1 MLPPKH
7 CNINL
12 TGPIP
17 RWDEAI
23 PLGNGILGS
32 LFWGPMEHL
41 RISVDIAGLWL
52 RRRPEE
58 KLDKEF
64 TYAKLVELARKG
76 DVAETRRIFDTPYAR
91 PTPTKIPAGHLFLDG
106 LPQGSYQASLDLGTA
121 VASFSQSG
129 RTILRACLCM
139 GRPVGVLMLPETYR
153 DVTLTVERPSFGNG
167 TQAAEAGNSVSPGSL
182 QQLALPDA
190 IPETEDGMIGFSQK
204 VDDRTA
210 YTLLCKK
217 CGATLYYTAVQAEN
231 VEKAS
236 RLAKLE
242 LCAAEDPSEVDTS
255 IRTGWF
261 YHPEEDTDVRTA
273 DELLDIYLDAV
284 GANASLLLNIP
295 PDTHGRIAAP
305 DCASLAELG
314 AKIRQIFASNVT
326 EKAAITA
333 DSAIAQHPITQAV
346 DGMADTYWQ
355 AAYGQESD
363 TITLKFPKPQKVS
376 CVVLGEHLP
385 TGQRIERGEI
395 WADESKV
402 AEFTVVG
409 HKRICRFAPVDVLTL
424 TIKITASR
432 TEPTLRLLAVYQ

>member
-121 VASFSQSG
+121 VAFFSQKG
-129 RTILRACLCM
+129 TTMLRAFLCM
-139 GRPVGVLMLPETYR
+139 GRPVGVLMLPEAYR
-153 DVTLTVERPSFGNG
+153 DATLTVERPSFGNG

-182 QQLALPDA
+182 QQLALPEHGPEAEVLQIAEVHHAAHVSRRHPVFPDA
-190 IPETEDGMIGFSQK
+190 FDGVLQLQGF
-204 VDDRTA
+204 
-210 YTLLCKK
+210 L
-217 CGATLYYTAVQAEN
+217 
-231 VEKAS
+231 
-236 RLAKLE
+236 
-242 LCAAEDPSEVDTS
+242 
-255 IRTGWF
+255 F
-261 YHPEEDTDVRTA
+261 
-273 DELLDIYLDAV
+273 
-284 GANASLLLNIP
+284 
-295 PDTHGRIAAP
+295 
-305 DCASLAELG
+305 
-314 AKIRQIFASNVT
+314 
-326 EKAAITA
+326 
-333 DSAIAQHPITQAV
+333 
-346 DGMADTYWQ
+346 
-355 AAYGQESD
+355 
-363 TITLKFPKPQKVS
+363 
-376 CVVLGEHLP
+376 
-385 TGQRIERGEI
+385 
-395 WADESKV
+395 
-402 AEFTVVG
+402 
-409 HKRICRFAPVDVLTL
+409 
-424 TIKITASR
+424 
-432 TEPTLRLLAVYQ
+432 

>member
-106 LPQGSYQASLDLGTA
+106 LPRGSYQASLDLGTA

-139 GRPVGVLMLPETYR
+139 GRPVGVLMLPEAYR
-153 DVTLTVERPSFGNG
+153 DAELTVERPSFGNG

-190 IPETEDGMIGFSQK
+190 NLETEDGMIGFSQK

-210 YTLLCKK
+210 YSLLCKK
-217 CGATLYYTAVQAEN
+217 CGATLYYTAVQAES

-242 LCAAEDPSEVDTS
+242 LCAAEDMGAEKLLQQHADIKACLNATDWCRADYEYFRGGGYSSHFRCKAEMPVTMLRFNIVEGIGPVLQIAEGWTADLPDEIHNT
-255 IRTGWF
+255 IDKRTDPTWPTTWF
-261 YHPEEDTDVRTA
+261 CPRLTGQGAFTDVYSVMANWGANHGVTV
-273 DELLDIYLDAV
+273 YGHV
-284 GANASLLLNIP
+284 GADLITLASMLRIP
-295 PDTHGRIAAP
+295 VTMHNVPAEKVYRPHAW
-305 DCASLAELG
+305 ASFG
-314 AKIRQIFASNVT
+314 
-326 EKAAITA
+326 
-333 DSAIAQHPITQAV
+333 TQ
-346 DGMADTYWQ
+346 DQQ
-355 AAYGQESD
+355 AADYAACKQYGP
-363 TITLKFPKPQKVS
+363 LY
-376 CVVLGEHLP
+376 
-385 TGQRIERGEI
+385 R
-395 WADESKV
+395 
-402 AEFTVVG
+402 
-409 HKRICRFAPVDVLTL
+409 
-424 TIKITASR
+424 
-432 TEPTLRLLAVYQ
+432 